1 MDISNI
7 LDCARLQTFAFWVVT
22 AYAVVFLSMVIDLL
36 AAFVRCRRVGEKWV
50 SNKQKRTADKAE
62 KYFLPMLA
70 LSFVDVLTFIIIQ
83 YPVFTLSLA
92 LINSLTEWRSV
103 FEKSHTKAE
112 QREAAR
118 TMNVIIKNKEELANV
133 LRELIENGGDK

>member
-1 MDISNI
+1 MP
-7 LDCARLQTFAFWVVT
+7 
-22 AYAVVFLSMVIDLL
+22 AY
-36 AAFVRCRRVGEKWV
+36 RRKVGIR
-50 SNKQKRTADKAE
+50 QA
-62 KYFLPMLA
+62 
-70 LSFVDVLTFIIIQ
+70 
-83 YPVFTLSLA
+83 
-92 LINSLTEWRSV
+92 INSLTEWRSV